1 MLEVRAVSKS
11 FGGVMAVDGVSASV
25 ERGEI
30 VGLIG
35 PNGAGKTT
43 LFNLIAGSLRP
54 SAGQILLNGKPIEG
68 SASACAHPARP
79 RPHVSDSAALCAR

>member
-1 MLEVRAVSKS
+1 MLEVRSVTKS
-11 FGGVMAVDGVSASV
+11 FGGTIAVDGVSASV

-43 LFNLIAGSLRP
+43 MFNLIAGSLRP
-54 SAGQILLNGKPIEG
+54 TGGDIVLNGTHLEH
-68 SASACAHPARP
+68 AAACAHPPRP
-79 RPHVSDSAALCAR
+79 RTHVPDPHAPSPE